1 MIIICEECGKK
12 YRVDASKIK
21 GGTAKVKCRACNH
34 LITVAKPDVAGAAA
48 KEKLPTITSKTAES
62 FRSVIRPSL
71 PKIKIK
77 DLGIREKMF
86 IVFFLLPITL
96 MIITGWFS
104 ISRINKITGYVITS
118 SYEMAVTEA
127 EKSFNEKAVQ
137 IAKQVELYLLSH
149 PELDRKDFD
158 KDLDFKMIVFQRGL
172 AASSPGFVDILK
184 EFKIEEY
191 FYATTSL
198 YLRAGGGKPA
208 VFIMHPEKKKEGKAL
223 NVERVAGELNDFKYD
238 KSGKIVLGG
247 EKGKFRE
254 TSNYY
259 LTKDKDGKLKEK
271 FMAIAPVGGTPYG
284 VAVEAYSDDIL
295 SQVIGIRK
303 RANELKL
310 SAIRLN
316 ILFLIFVLVIIGVI
330 VLLYGNNIA
339 KRIKN
344 LTEVADRISVGELE
358 AEIESTT
365 GDEIGEL
372 SEAIARMQDSIRLS
386 IQRLRRRR

>member
-21 GGTAKVKCRACNH
+21 GETAKVKCRSCNH
-34 LITVAKPDVAGAAA
+34 LITVDKPAVTVT
-48 KEKLPTITSKTAES
+48 EKLPPLPTKPADSIRNA
-62 FRSVIRPSL
+62 IRPSL
-71 PKIKIK
+71 PKIKLK

-96 MIITGWFS
+96 MVITGWFS
-104 ISRINKITGYVITS
+104 VSRLNKITSFVINS
-118 SYEMAVTEA
+118 SYQMAVTEA
-127 EKSFNEKAVQ
+127 EKSFNEKAIQ

-198 YLRAGGGKPA
+198 YLRAGSGKPSL
-208 VFIMHPEKKKEGKAL
+208 FIMHPEKKKERKPINA
-223 NVERVAGELNDFKYD
+223 ERVSGELNGFKYD
-238 KSGKIVLGG
+238 KSGKIVMAG
-247 EKGKFRE
+247 EKSKFRE

-259 LTKDKDGKLKEK
+259 LIKDKNGKLREK

-284 VAVEAYSDDIL
+284 IAVEAYSEDIL
-295 SQVIGIRK
+295 SQVSEIRK
-303 RANELKL
+303 RADKLK
-310 SAIRLN
+310 SNAIRLN
-316 ILFLIFVLVIIGVI
+316 IIFIVI
-330 VLLYGNNIA
+330 VLILVGTIVSLYGHRIS

-358 AEIESTT
+358 AEIDTT
-365 GDEIGEL
+365 AGDEIGEL
-372 SEAIARMQDSIRLS
+372 SEAISRMQDSIRLS

>member
-21 GGTAKVKCRACNH
+21 GETAKVKCRSCNH
-34 LITVAKPDVAGAAA
+34 LITVSKPAVAVT
-48 KEKLPTITSKTAES
+48 EKPSIVPDKPADSIRTSIRSRLPQ
-62 FRSVIRPSL
+62 
-71 PKIKIK
+71 IKIK

-86 IVFFLLPITL
+86 IVFFLFPITL

-104 ISRINKITGYVITS
+104 VSRLNRITGFVINS
-118 SYEMAVTEA
+118 SYQMAVTEA

-208 VFIMHPEKKKEGKAL
+208 IFIMHPEKKKEGKPINA
-223 NVERVAGELNDFKYD
+223 ERVAGELNGFKYD
-238 KSGKIVLGG
+238 KSGKIVMAG
-247 EKGKFRE
+247 EKSKFRE
-254 TSNYY
+254 TSNYF
-259 LTKDKDGKLKEK
+259 LVKDKDGKLREK

-284 VAVEAYSDDIL
+284 IAVEAFSDDIL
-295 SQVIGIRK
+295 SQVSVIRK
-303 RANELKL
+303 RANALKAN
-310 SAIRLN
+310 AIRLN
-316 ILFLIFVLVIIGVI
+316 IIFIIVVLFLVGGV
-330 VLLYGNNIA
+330 VSYYGHRIT
-339 KRIKN
+339 KRIKT

-358 AEIESTT
+358 AEIETT
-365 GDEIGEL
+365 AGDEIGEL
-372 SEAIARMQDSIRLS
+372 SEAISRMQDSIRLS